1 MGSGGLVRVH
11 QMLDDRDP
19 VFQEQLAFLE
29 TPEKQVVS
37 SRGRYGDLGDDG
49 IEIPV
54 LGGQDSKPRGE
65 AAIVGAGRGAVIHVG
80 SHSERERLQAGLTAI
95 ILGLEGAKYNA
106 MTHPT
111 APEALPGVCHPA
123 ARSGRPEIA
132 IARNN
137 KKKAIKGL
145 QGKKVSL

>member
-11 QMLDDRDP
+11 KMLDDRDP

-37 SRGRYGDLGDDG
+37 SRRRHGDLGDDG

-80 SHSERERLQAGLTAI
+80 SNSERERLQAGLTAI

-106 MTHPT
+106 MTPPK
-111 APEALPGVCHPA
+111 APEAWLGVCHA
-123 ARSGRPEIA
+123 AVLSGRPEIA

-137 KKKAIKGL
+137 KKKTIKGL
-145 QGKKVSL
+145 QEKKVSL

>member
-19 VFQEQLAFLE
+19 VFQEQLTFLE

-37 SRGRYGDLGDDG
+37 SRWRYGDLGDDG

-54 LGGQDSKPRGE
+54 LGGEDSQPRGE

-80 SHSERERLQAGLTAI
+80 SNSERKPLQAGSALI
-95 ILGLEGAKYNA
+95 ILGFEATKYNA
-106 MTHPT
+106 MTRQRAGET
-111 APEALPGVCHPA
+111 TYFLSSM
-123 ARSGRPEIA
+123 ARQI
-132 IARNN
+132 
-137 KKKAIKGL
+137 
-145 QGKKVSL
+145 